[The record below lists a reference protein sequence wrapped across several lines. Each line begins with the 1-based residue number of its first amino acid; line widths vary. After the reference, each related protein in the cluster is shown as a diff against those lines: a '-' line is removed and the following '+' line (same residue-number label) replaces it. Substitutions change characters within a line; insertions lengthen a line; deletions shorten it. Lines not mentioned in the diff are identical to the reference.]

1 VAKRESDPGFA
12 PDWCVHFRSM
22 AQHQTCK
29 EGIDYTALNG
39 GSEYHRMHRL
49 PCFIKNSDK
58 PKQRVG
64 CQHFTAPSVEE
75 IALHRQ
81 WDEDRQNR
89 LTTALMGIS
98 PWRVR
103 NLGRS
108 HAEIVKCPVC
118 RGDLHLSIT
127 AFKGHVRGRC
137 ATGGCVSW
145 AE

>member
-1 VAKRESDPGFA
+1 MLDFIYTPVAATIESILTRNGKDLPVAKRESDPGFA

-64 CQHFTAPSVEE
+64 CEHFTAPSVQE

-81 WDEDRQNR
+81 WDDDRQNR
-89 LTTALMGIS
+89 LTTALM
-98 PWRVR
+98 
-103 NLGRS
+103 
-108 HAEIVKCPVC
+108 
-118 RGDLHLSIT
+118 
-127 AFKGHVRGRC
+127 
-137 ATGGCVSW
+137 
-145 AE
+145 